1 MRRIHVSMGIAA
13 LLLCAWFTG
22 QRLSAD
28 PPVPKTGGDE
38 LARLQRQIAETS
50 LKLAENELQVLV
62 DANERLPNT
71 FPKAAVERAQQIV
84 EVAKARAEQV
94 GKDADADAHASYLGL
109 ATAEMNVAET
119 QYKSALAANRQIK
132 NAVAPLELQ
141 RLALTA
147 TLAKLRHERA
157 KLAGNVPALVLLSW
171 QLEDLREQVRNLS
184 RQVELYR
191 GNE

>member
-1 MRRIHVSMGIAA
+1 MRRKTFTMGLTG
-13 LLLCAWFTG
+13 LLIGAWLTG
-22 QRLSAD
+22 QLLSAD
-28 PPVPKTGGDE
+28 PAASKTSGED
-38 LARLQRQIAETS
+38 LAKLQRQIAETS

-62 DANERLPNT
+62 EANKRLPNT

-84 EVAKARAEQV
+84 EVAKARAGEV
-94 GKDADADAHASYLGL
+94 GKDADADAHANYLGL
-109 ATAEMNVAET
+109 TAAEMTVAET
-119 QYKSALAANRQIK
+119 QYKAALAATQQIK
-132 NAVAPLELQ
+132 NAVPPLELQ

-147 TLAKLRHERA
+147 NLTKLRHERA
-157 KLAGNVPALVLLSW
+157 KLAGSVPALVLLSW